1 MKHEI
6 RVHERV
12 VPTTH
17 VAQIQEW
24 TMKANRRLFIQAGA
38 ALAASGMTS
47 RQIEAVEKNFE
58 WQQGHSPWPMC
69 LDTTTLAKELPLEK
83 KIEFIAASDFDAME
97 PWDRE
102 LTAYEEAGG
111 SLKDLGKR
119 IRDKGLFVPSVI
131 GLWGSLGN
139 TKEDFESR
147 LEEHHTRLR
156 MIRDIGSEHVQ
167 IIPDLQKRETFTKD
181 IGAWCYRRISEIALN
196 EYGLKTGI
204 IFLNAVPQLKTLS
217 DAVDVGMMSGWPDA
231 KVIPDTYHN
240 YHGGT
245 EPNALRMLNP
255 NSIAIFQFADS
266 PAGLERQD
274 TWCDPQRVLP
284 GDGILPLVEQL
295 KILYEIGY
303 KGCVSLELYNP
314 MYRKREPQE
323 FLKEAHT
330 KTLAVIKQALNSA

>member
-1 MKHEI
+1 
-6 RVHERV
+6 
-12 VPTTH
+12 
-17 VAQIQEW
+17 
-24 TMKANRRLFIQAGA
+24 MKANRRSFIQASAAIQAGA
-38 ALAASGMTS
+38 VLAASGMTS
-47 RQIEAVEKNFE
+47 HQIQAAEKKFE

-111 SLKDLGKR
+111 SLKDLGKS

-204 IFLNAVPQLKTLS
+204 IFLNAVPRLKTLS

-314 MYRKREPQE
+314 MYRKREPQK
-323 FLKEAHT
+323 FLEEAHT

>member
-1 MKHEI
+1 
-6 RVHERV
+6 
-12 VPTTH
+12 
-17 VAQIQEW
+17 
-24 TMKANRRLFIQAGA
+24 MKANRRSFIQASAAIQAGA
-38 ALAASGMTS
+38 VLAASGMTS
-47 RQIEAVEKNFE
+47 HQIQAAEKKFE

-111 SLKDLGKR
+111 SLKDLGKS

-274 TWCDPQRVLP
+274 TWCDP
-284 GDGILPLVEQL
+284 
-295 KILYEIGY
+295 
-303 KGCVSLELYNP
+303 
-314 MYRKREPQE
+314 
-323 FLKEAHT
+323 
-330 KTLAVIKQALNSA
+330 

>member
-1 MKHEI
+1 
-6 RVHERV
+6 
-12 VPTTH
+12 
-17 VAQIQEW
+17 
-24 TMKANRRLFIQAGA
+24 MKANRRSFIQASAAIQAGA
-38 ALAASGMTS
+38 VLAASGMTS
-47 RQIEAVEKNFE
+47 HQIQAAEKKFE

-111 SLKDLGKR
+111 SLKDLGKS

>member
-1 MKHEI
+1 
-6 RVHERV
+6 
-12 VPTTH
+12 
-17 VAQIQEW
+17 
-24 TMKANRRLFIQAGA
+24 MKANRRSFIQASAAIQAGA
-38 ALAASGMTS
+38 VLAASGMTS
-47 RQIEAVEKNFE
+47 HQIQAAEKKFE

-111 SLKDLGKR
+111 SLKDLGKS

-255 NSIAIFQFADS
+255 DSIAIFQFADS

>member
-1 MKHEI
+1 
-6 RVHERV
+6 
-12 VPTTH
+12 
-17 VAQIQEW
+17 
-24 TMKANRRLFIQAGA
+24 MKANRRSFIQASAAIQAGA
-38 ALAASGMTS
+38 VLAASGMTS
-47 RQIEAVEKNFE
+47 HQIQAAEKKFE

-83 KIEFIAASDFDAME
+83 KMEFIAASDFDAME

-111 SLKDLGKR
+111 SLKDLGKS

>member
-1 MKHEI
+1 MEL
-6 RVHERV
+6 E
-12 VPTTH
+12 
-17 VAQIQEW
+17 ECS
-24 TMKANRRLFIQAGA
+24 MKATRRLFLQAGA
-38 ALAASGMTS
+38 ALAAAGTTPH
-47 RQIEAVEKNFE
+47 QVQAENKPHV
-58 WQQGHSPWPMC
+58 WQNGHSPWPMC
-69 LDTTTLAKELPLEK
+69 LDTATLAIDLPLEK
-83 KIEFIAASDFDAME
+83 KVDAVVGSSFDAIE

-102 LTAYEEAGG
+102 LTAFEQAGG
-111 SLKDLGKR
+111 SLKDLGKS
-119 IRDKGLFVPSVI
+119 IRDRGLFVPSVI

-147 LEEHHTRLR
+147 LEEQHTRLR

-181 IGAWCYRRISEIALN
+181 VGAWCYRRISEIALN
-196 EYGLKTGI
+196 GYGLKTGI

-217 DAVDVGMMSGWPDA
+217 DAIDVGMMSGWPDA

-240 YHGGT
+240 FHGGT

-255 NSIAIFQFADS
+255 NAIAIFQFADS

-284 GDGILPLVEQL
+284 GDGVLPLVKQL

-303 KGCVSLELYNP
+303 TGCVSLELYNP
-314 MYRKREPQE
+314 IYRKREPQE
-323 FLKEAHT
+323 FLTEAHT
-330 KTLAVIKQALNSA
+330 KTLAVIKQAVPST

>member
-1 MKHEI
+1 
-6 RVHERV
+6 
-12 VPTTH
+12 
-17 VAQIQEW
+17 
-24 TMKANRRLFIQAGA
+24 MKANRRSFIQASAAIQAGA
-38 ALAASGMTS
+38 VLAASGMTS
-47 RQIEAVEKNFE
+47 HQIQAAEKKFE

-111 SLKDLGKR
+111 SLKDLGKS

-181 IGAWCYRRISEIALN
+181 IGALCYRRISEIALN

-240 YHGGT
+240 FHGGT

-255 NSIAIFQFADS
+255 DSIAIFQFADS

-303 KGCVSLELYNP
+303 TGCVSLELYNP

>member
-1 MKHEI
+1 
-6 RVHERV
+6 
-12 VPTTH
+12 
-17 VAQIQEW
+17 
-24 TMKANRRLFIQAGA
+24 MKANRRSFIQASAAIQAGA
-38 ALAASGMTS
+38 VLAASGMTS
-47 RQIEAVEKNFE
+47 HQIQAAEKKFE

-111 SLKDLGKR
+111 SLKDLGKS

-204 IFLNAVPQLKTLS
+204 IFLNAVPPLKTLS
-217 DAVDVGMMSGWPDA
+217 DAVDVGMMSGWSDA

>member
-1 MKHEI
+1 DVYK
-6 RVHERV
+6 R
-12 VPTTH
+12 
-17 VAQIQEW
+17 Q
-24 TMKANRRLFIQAGA
+24 IQAGA
-38 ALAASGMTS
+38 VLAASGMTS
-47 RQIEAVEKNFE
+47 HQIQAAEKKFE

-111 SLKDLGKR
+111 SLKDLGKS

>member
-1 MKHEI
+1 
-6 RVHERV
+6 
-12 VPTTH
+12 
-17 VAQIQEW
+17 
-24 TMKANRRLFIQAGA
+24 MKANRRSFIQASATIQAGA
-38 ALAASGMTS
+38 VLAASGMTS
-47 RQIEAVEKNFE
+47 HQIQAAEKKFE

-83 KIEFIAASDFDAME
+83 KIEFIAASSFNAME

-111 SLKDLGKR
+111 SLKDLGKS

-295 KILYEIGY
+295 K
-303 KGCVSLELYNP
+303 KV
-314 MYRKREPQE
+314 
-323 FLKEAHT
+323 
-330 KTLAVIKQALNSA
+330 

>member
-1 MKHEI
+1 
-6 RVHERV
+6 
-12 VPTTH
+12 
-17 VAQIQEW
+17 
-24 TMKANRRLFIQAGA
+24 MKANRRSFIQASAAIQAGA
-38 ALAASGMTS
+38 VLAASGMTS
-47 RQIEAVEKNFE
+47 HQIQAAEKKFE

-83 KIEFIAASDFDAME
+83 KIEFIAASSFDAME

-111 SLKDLGKR
+111 SLKDLGKS

-255 NSIAIFQFADS
+255 DSIAIFQFADS

-274 TWCDPQRVLP
+274 TWCDPKRVLP
-284 GDGILPLVEQL
+284 GDGVLPLVEQL

>member
-1 MKHEI
+1 MQVK
-6 RVHERV
+6 
-12 VPTTH
+12 
-17 VAQIQEW
+17 IQEW
-24 TMKANRRLFIQAGA
+24 TMKANRRSFIQACAAIQAGA
-38 ALAASGMTS
+38 ALAASGMAS
-47 RQIEAVEKNFE
+47 RQIQAAEKKFE

-69 LDTTTLAKELPLEK
+69 LDTTTLAKELPIEK

-111 SLKDLGKR
+111 SLKDLGKS

-284 GDGILPLVEQL
+284 GDGVLPLVEQL

-303 KGCVSLELYNP
+303 KGCVSLESYNP

-330 KTLAVIKQALNSA
+330 KTLAVIKQAVPSA

>member
-1 MKHEI
+1 
-6 RVHERV
+6 
-12 VPTTH
+12 
-17 VAQIQEW
+17 
-24 TMKANRRLFIQAGA
+24 
-38 ALAASGMTS
+38 
-47 RQIEAVEKNFE
+47 
-58 WQQGHSPWPMC
+58 
-69 LDTTTLAKELPLEK
+69 
-83 KIEFIAASDFDAME
+83 ME

-111 SLKDLGKR
+111 SLKDLGKS

>member
-245 EPNALRMLNP
+245 EPNALSMLNP
-255 NSIAIFQFADS
+255 DSIAIFQFADS
-266 PAGLERQD
+266 PSGLDRQD
-274 TWCDPQRVLP
+274 TWCDEKRVLP
-284 GDGILPLVEQL
+284 GDGVLPLVEQL

-303 KGCVSLELYNP
+303 TGCVSLELYNP
-314 MYRKREPQE
+314 AYRKRDPDE
-323 FLKEAHT
+323 FLREAHQ
-330 KTLAVIKQALNSA
+330 KTLAVIEQAVHQT

>member
-1 MKHEI
+1 MQPRIED
-6 RVHERV
+6 R
-12 VPTTH
+12 
-17 VAQIQEW
+17 
-24 TMKANRRLFIQAGA
+24 TMKASRRSFFQAGA
-38 ALAASGMTS
+38 ALTAAGITQH
-47 RQIEAVEKNFE
+47 RAQAENKPLK
-58 WQQGHSPWPMC
+58 WQKGRSPWPMC
-69 LDTTTLAKELPLEK
+69 LDTATLAKDLPLEK
-83 KIEFIAASDFDAME
+83 KVEVVARSSFDALE

-111 SLKDLGKR
+111 SLKDLGKS
-119 IRDKGLFVPSVI
+119 IRDKGIFVPSVI

-196 EYGLKTGI
+196 DYGLKTGI
-204 IFLNAVPQLKTLS
+204 IFLNAVPQLKTMS
-217 DAVDVGMMSGWPDA
+217 DAVDVGMLSGWPDA

-240 YHGGT
+240 FHGGT

-255 NSIAIFQFADS
+255 NAIAIFQFADS
-266 PAGLERQD
+266 PKGLDRQD
-274 TWCDPQRVLP
+274 TWCDEKRVLP

-303 KGCVSLELYNP
+303 AGCVSLELYNP
-314 MYRKREPQE
+314 AYRKRDPDE
-323 FLKEAHT
+323 FLREAHQ
-330 KTLAVIKQALNSA
+330 KTLAVIEQAVPQA

>member
-1 MKHEI
+1 
-6 RVHERV
+6 
-12 VPTTH
+12 
-17 VAQIQEW
+17 
-24 TMKANRRLFIQAGA
+24 MKANRRSFIQASAAIQAGA
-38 ALAASGMTS
+38 VLAASGMTS
-47 RQIEAVEKNFE
+47 HQIQAAEKKFE

-83 KIEFIAASDFDAME
+83 KIEFIAASSFDAME

-111 SLKDLGKR
+111 SLKDLGKS

-167 IIPDLQKRETFTKD
+167 IIPDLQKRETFNKD

-330 KTLAVIKQALNSA
+330 KTLTVIKQALNSA

>member
-1 MKHEI
+1 
-6 RVHERV
+6 
-12 VPTTH
+12 
-17 VAQIQEW
+17 
-24 TMKANRRLFIQAGA
+24 MKANRRSFIQASAAIQAGA
-38 ALAASGMTS
+38 VLAASGMTS
-47 RQIEAVEKNFE
+47 HQIQAAEKKFE

-111 SLKDLGKR
+111 SLKDLGKS

-217 DAVDVGMMSGWPDA
+217 DAVDVGMMSGWSDA

>member
-1 MKHEI
+1 
-6 RVHERV
+6 
-12 VPTTH
+12 
-17 VAQIQEW
+17 
-24 TMKANRRLFIQAGA
+24 MKANRRSFIQASAAIQAGA
-38 ALAASGMTS
+38 VLAASGMTS
-47 RQIEAVEKNFE
+47 HQIQAAEKKFE

-111 SLKDLGKR
+111 SLKDLGKS

-181 IGAWCYRRISEIALN
+181 VGAWCYRRISEIALN

>member
-1 MKHEI
+1 
-6 RVHERV
+6 
-12 VPTTH
+12 
-17 VAQIQEW
+17 
-24 TMKANRRLFIQAGA
+24 MKANRRSFIQASAAIQAGA
-38 ALAASGMTS
+38 VLAASGMTS
-47 RQIEAVEKNFE
+47 HQIQAAEKKFE

-111 SLKDLGKR
+111 SLKDLGKS

-139 TKEDFESR
+139 TKEDFKSR
-147 LEEHHTRLR
+147 LEEHHTRLQ

-181 IGAWCYRRISEIALN
+181 IGAWCYRQISEIALN
-196 EYGLKTGI
+196 DYGLKTGI

>member
-1 MKHEI
+1 
-6 RVHERV
+6 
-12 VPTTH
+12 
-17 VAQIQEW
+17 
-24 TMKANRRLFIQAGA
+24 MKANRRSFIQASAAIQAGA
-38 ALAASGMTS
+38 VLAASGMTS
-47 RQIEAVEKNFE
+47 HQIQAAEKE
-58 WQQGHSPWPMC
+58 VWWQQGHSPWPMC

-111 SLKDLGKR
+111 SLKDLGKS

>member
-1 MKHEI
+1 
-6 RVHERV
+6 
-12 VPTTH
+12 
-17 VAQIQEW
+17 
-24 TMKANRRLFIQAGA
+24 MKANRRSFIQASAAIQAGA
-38 ALAASGMTS
+38 VLAASGMTS
-47 RQIEAVEKNFE
+47 HQIQAAEKKFE

-83 KIEFIAASDFDAME
+83 KIEFIAASSFDAME

-111 SLKDLGKR
+111 SLKDLGKS

-295 KILYEIGY
+295 KILYDIGY

>member
-1 MKHEI
+1 
-6 RVHERV
+6 
-12 VPTTH
+12 
-17 VAQIQEW
+17 
-24 TMKANRRLFIQAGA
+24 MKANRRSFIQASAAIQAGA
-38 ALAASGMTS
+38 VLAASGMTS
-47 RQIEAVEKNFE
+47 HQIQAAEKKFE

-83 KIEFIAASDFDAME
+83 KIEFIAASGFDAME

-111 SLKDLGKR
+111 SLKDLGKS

-255 NSIAIFQFADS
+255 DSIAIFQFADS

-303 KGCVSLELYNP
+303 TGCVSLELYNP